1 MRLTGPGRRPPG
13 LSGPTAGAS
22 GHAVRPGTGWS
33 GDRTVRGVPVDPIF
47 VSEDSVFWG
56 LSGLAT
62 LCALQSHQK
71 GRSEKT
77 PGC

>member
-1 MRLTGPGRRPPG
+1 M
-13 LSGPTAGAS
+13 
-22 GHAVRPGTGWS
+22 
-33 GDRTVRGVPVDPIF
+33 VRGVPVDPIF